1 MAETAAGSRDEN
13 GSSGQLQLQRTDCAG
28 DSQVVVQAPGEST
41 VKAVAGSGSESGGIC
56 KVKKSLLRAQRIH
69 SPHHR

>member
-28 DSQVVVQAPGEST
+28 DSHGGGAGARRVNGE
-41 VKAVAGSGSESGGIC
+41 GSS
-56 KVKKSLLRAQRIH
+56 RI
-69 SPHHR
+69 R